1 MELADVVIE
10 VLDARDPLP
19 CRSQE
24 VENFVRSCGAE
35 KRIILLL
42 NKIGRHLLN
51 KHKNPPSTESCQ
63 RLRSQV
69 YMLNYQ
75 SA

>member
-19 CRSQE
+19 CRSLE
-24 VENFVRSCGAE
+24 VENFVRTCGPQ

-42 NKIGRHLLN
+42 NKIGKYFILLI
-51 KHKNPPSTESCQ
+51 EI
-63 RLRSQV
+63 L
-69 YMLNYQ
+69 LFQ
-75 SA
+75 SFPNLGYELCC

>member
-1 MELADVVIE
+1 MELADVIIE

-24 VENFVRSCGAE
+24 VENFVRSSGAE

-42 NKIGRHLLN
+42 NKIGESLSSRLGKSVNLYYSM
-51 KHKNPPSTESCQ
+51 NPTQ
-63 RLRSQV
+63 F
-69 YMLNYQ
+69 YQ
-75 SA
+75 IPFF